1 MYLYSR
7 PTPKK
12 AVTICPKM
20 KSTPSKTLSYPVFLY
35 RQVVCDP
42 QVTHEIPIVRIARQT
57 VDHFPLT
64 NLDMTT
70 ANNPSPWNLG
80 QIGRP
85 SVKTKVTRDLSG
97 YVTET
102 TNGCNE
108 LVDALVFIAGSAM
121 PNVPVQ

>member
-1 MYLYSR
+1 M
-7 PTPKK
+7 
-12 AVTICPKM
+12 
-20 KSTPSKTLSYPVFLY
+20 
-35 RQVVCDP
+35 CDP

-57 VDHFPLT
+57 VDHLPLT

-70 ANNPSPWNLG
+70 ANNTSSNPSPWNIG

-85 SVKTKVTRDLSG
+85 SVKTKASRDLSG
-97 YVTET
+97 YVIET

-108 LVDALVFIAGSAM
+108 LVDALVSIAGSAM